1 MENNEKNYNS
11 QNQNKNQN
19 QNQSKN
25 SKDTPQAPT
34 RKPHGESNNN
44 N

>member
-1 MENNEKNYNS
+1 MENNEKNCNS
-11 QNQNKNQN
+11 QNKNQN
-19 QNQSKN
+19 QNKN
-25 SKDTPQAPT
+25 SKDVPQTPT